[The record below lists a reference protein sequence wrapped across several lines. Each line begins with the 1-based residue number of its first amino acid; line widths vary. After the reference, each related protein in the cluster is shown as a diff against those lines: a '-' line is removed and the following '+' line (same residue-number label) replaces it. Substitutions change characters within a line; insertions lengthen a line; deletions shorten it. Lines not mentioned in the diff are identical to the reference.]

1 MLIWA
6 IDELQP
12 SAPKWPL
19 WPAVPVCVLR
29 ACDSA
34 TDGTVTS
41 ADCKWM
47 ARTFFKWGGP
57 PVDPPIL
64 VCGLK
69 IWWLLGWNVK
79 EDQASS
85 AFWLC
90 SLGFKVGQLMP
101 GSSRAKWTSLA
112 VVFGGVLEEPPGRW
126 GCQGN
131 MKHLQCRQKKKRNS
145 LGLVL
150 SYNPS
155 LRCRALKHVSFKN
168 LKTIN
173 SAEIVDQLHVH
184 SNTYWSLYLQ
194 QHETFSSC
202 AADMKTEIGQKL
214 LLSGGRAELA
224 CGWWK
229 L

>member
-1 MLIWA
+1 MGLW
-6 IDELQP
+6 LQLTVNGWQGH
-12 SAPKWPL
+12 SL
-19 WPAVPVCVLR
+19 NEAVPP
-29 ACDSA
+29 
-34 TDGTVTS
+34 
-41 ADCKWM
+41 
-47 ARTFFKWGGP
+47 P

-131 MKHLQCRQKKKRNS
+131 MKHLQCRKKKKKKRNS